1 MSLEGWRGR
10 LAEMEPEFCAVV
22 FGDYEDF
29 VRICC
34 SCGDE
39 FPDDGNAMDPI
50 CPNCIHEGEN

>member
-1 MSLEGWRGR
+1 
-10 LAEMEPEFCAVV
+10 MEPEFCAVV